1 MEGAL
6 KGLKIISFAQ
16 IAQGPHAT
24 QLLGDMGAEVIK
36 VERRGSG
43 EWMRQWSQNNCF
55 LDGESTSFLSLN
67 RNKKSF
73 TLDLKKQKGKEIARQ
88 LVKEGDVVVEN
99 FRPGVMERL
108 GLGYQDL
115 SEINPSIIYCSS
127 SGYGTEGPYRD
138 RPGQDLLA
146 QAMSGLMSITGN
158 KEGLPMPAGVAISD
172 WMASG
177 LMVAGILAALHH
189 REKTGE
195 GQKVEVNLLD
205 ALLDMQAQEA
215 VTYLNSGATPQRGE
229 RNIGHV
235 YHEAPYGVYETKD
248 GYIALSLSPLKDLG
262 ELLELPELGEKYS
275 TTEDAI
281 KNRDEIARQ
290 INGQL
295 SDKPTSH
302 WVNLFLDKDLWCAPV
317 QDYDEVFNDPQVKAN
332 EMVVDIDHPVI
343 GEFKATG
350 VPINMNKSDCTV
362 EKPPPMLGEH
372 NEEVLQELGYSAEE
386 IDILREKEII

>member
-1 MEGAL
+1 MDGAL
-6 KGLKIISFAQ
+6 SDVRVLSFAQ

-24 QLLGDMGAEVIK
+24 QLLGDMGADIVKI
-36 VERRGSG
+36 ERREVG

-281 KNRDEIARQ
+281 KNREKIARQ
-290 INGQL
+290 INDQL

-332 EMVVDIDHPVI
+332 EMVVDIEHPVI